1 MPTGFR
7 ILCTHEGAAAVKD
20 PSCLEQCA
28 RSRERSVFVKR
39 RVCGLSYRVRSYL
52 AGIQDVVF
60 RRRPT
65 LFISTDDLSRSAR
78 LLETEMLSTIAETR
92 FRKTASFARPP
103 SNFRT
108 VW

>member
-7 ILCTHEGAAAVKD
+7 ILCTHEGAAAVKN

-28 RSRERSVFVKR
+28 REREIGFSEKAGLRSVIQSEVIPCR
-39 RVCGLSYRVRSYL
+39 HSGCGFSQTTNS
-52 AGIQDVVF
+52 
-60 RRRPT
+60 

-78 LLETEMLSTIAETR
+78 LLETEMLSTITETR

-103 SNFRT
+103 NNFRT